1 MAELGKTVLPVA
13 IPVVAKLATL
23 AATPFQASKRVDEQ
37 VRFFIVWFMTLVTLS
52 NQVFVFFQFNF

>member
-37 VRFFIVWFMTLVTLS
+37 VRFFIVWFMTFSHIIQPSLRLLPM
-52 NQVFVFFQFNF
+52 